1 MKPRL
6 RHIALRVKDL
16 EASAT
21 FYESVFGFERVGRE
35 EIPIGA
41 AVYLSDGVINLAL
54 LNYYGQEGAASE
66 GAADTAGTDHF
77 GVQVD
82 DIDAMREVIESSGG
96 TFYFDLGDTRKG
108 NFERKFK
115 DPDGIVFDI
124 SHHGWLGTD
133 SRRTEGESQ

>member
-6 RHIALRVKDL
+6 RHIALRVQDL
-16 EASAT
+16 ERSAA
-21 FYESVFGFERVGRE
+21 FYEAVFGFERVGRE

-54 LNYYGQEGAASE
+54 IKYFGEEGAATT
-66 GAADTAGTDHF
+66 GAADTVGTDHF

-82 DIDAMREVIESSGG
+82 DIDAMRARIEELGG
-96 TFYFDLGDTRKG
+96 QFYFDLGDARKG

-133 SRRTEGESQ
+133 SRIGPEDKP

>member
-16 EASAT
+16 ERSAA
-21 FYESVFGFERVGRE
+21 FYEAVFGFERVGRE

-54 LNYYGQEGAASE
+54 INYFGQEGAATDS
-66 GAADTAGTDHF
+66 ATDTAGTDHF

-82 DIDAMREVIESSGG
+82 DIEAMRALIERSGG
-96 TFYFDLGDTRKG
+96 KFYFDLGDERKG

-133 SRRTEGESQ
+133 SRQDPGDTP

>member
-6 RHIALRVKDL
+6 RHIALRVNDL
-16 EASAT
+16 EASAK
-21 FYESVFGFERVGRE
+21 FYEGVFGFERVGRE

-41 AVYLSDGVINLAL
+41 AQYLSDGVINLAL
-54 LNYYGQEGAASE
+54 IKYFGEEGAATKD
-66 GAADTAGTDHF
+66 AAGSVGTDHF
-77 GVQVD
+77 GVQVE
-82 DIDAMREVIESSGG
+82 DIDAMRETIEASGG
-96 TFYFDLGDTRKG
+96 QFYFDLGDERKG

-133 SRRTEGESQ
+133 SRINPEDSE

>member
-6 RHIALRVKDL
+6 RHIALRVQDL

-21 FYESVFGFERVGRE
+21 FYETVFGFDRVGRE

-54 LNYYGQEGAASE
+54 IKYFGQEGAAAEDATGTS
-66 GAADTAGTDHF
+66 GTDHF

-82 DIDAMREVIESSGG
+82 DIDAMRDVIEKAGG
-96 TFYFDLGDTRKG
+96 EFYFDLGDERKG

-115 DPDGIVFDI
+115 DPNGIVFDI

-133 SRRTEGESQ
+133 SRQHPGDDT

>member
-6 RHIALRVKDL
+6 RHIALRVSDL
-16 EASAT
+16 EASAK
-21 FYESVFGFERVGRE
+21 FYEGVFGFERVGRE

-41 AVYLSDGVINLAL
+41 ALYLSDGVINLAL
-54 LNYYGQEGAASE
+54 INYFGEEGAATAD
-66 GAADTAGTDHF
+66 AAGSVGTDHF

-82 DIDAMREVIESSGG
+82 DIDTMRETIEASGG
-96 TFYFDLGDTRKG
+96 KFYFDLGDERKG

-124 SHHGWLGTD
+124 SRHGWLGTD
-133 SRRTEGESQ
+133 SRTTPEDAE

>member
-6 RHIALRVKDL
+6 RHIALRVSDL
-16 EASAT
+16 EASAK
-21 FYESVFGFERVGRE
+21 FYEGVFGFERVGRE

-41 AVYLSDGVINLAL
+41 ALYLSDGVINLAL
-54 LNYYGQEGAASE
+54 INYFGEEGAATKD
-66 GAADTAGTDHF
+66 AADSVGTDHF

-82 DIDAMREVIESSGG
+82 DIDAMRATIEASGG
-96 TFYFDLGDTRKG
+96 QFYFDLGDERLG

-124 SHHGWLGTD
+124 SRHGWLGTD
-133 SRRTEGESQ
+133 SRVNPGEPK

>member
-1 MKPRL
+1 MRPRL
-6 RHIALRVKDL
+6 RHIALRVQDL
-16 EASAT
+16 EKSAA
-21 FYESVFGFERVGRE
+21 FYQEIFGFERVGQE

-54 LNYYGQEGAASE
+54 IKYFGQEGAATEDAVGSV
-66 GAADTAGTDHF
+66 GTDHF

-82 DIDAMREVIESSGG
+82 DIDAMRNRIEELGG
-96 TFYFDLGDTRKG
+96 RFYFDLGDARKG

-133 SRRTEGESQ
+133 SRTMPEDHE

>member
-1 MKPRL
+1 MRPRL
-6 RHIALRVKDL
+6 RHIALRVHDL
-16 EASAT
+16 DKSAA
-21 FYESVFGFERVGRE
+21 FYQEIFGLDRVGQE
-35 EIPIGA
+35 EIPIGK

-54 LNYYGQEGAASE
+54 IQYFGQAGAATEGAVGS
-66 GAADTAGTDHF
+66 AGTDHF

-82 DIDAMREVIESSGG
+82 DIDAMRTKIEEFGG
-96 TFYFDLGDTRKG
+96 TFYFDLGDARKG

-133 SRRTEGESQ
+133 SRTMPDDHD